1 MKKYISVLMV
11 SVCLVSVCLLCSSMI
26 SGCGKMKPMQEEGGK
41 KQEETE
47 KSQGNQNDEENGEG
61 RETEAVLEFFAMDTF
76 MRVSAY
82 GEKEQAEAAVA
93 AAREEVYRLENL
105 LSTGLAT
112 SEIGQA
118 NESGGGMV
126 SADTVYLLKRAQQ
139 LYGQTMGAFDIT
151 VYPLMQ
157 AWGFTEKEYRV
168 PDAEEIEKLLEKTD
182 AMQIMVDEE
191 NGRVDFGMDGM
202 QIDLGGIAKGYTS
215 ARIMEIYKEAGIA
228 SGLVSLGGN
237 VQALGTKPDGTL
249 WRIGLQHPDKEGYL
263 GILQVRDKA
272 VITSGGYERYF
283 EQDGVRYHHIL
294 DPATGYPARSGL
306 ISVTVVSADGALADG
321 LSTSLFIMGKERAV
335 QFWREH
341 ADVFDMVLYT
351 EEGELYVTEGISG
364 DFSAEIPVNVIGR
377 EP

>member
-1 MKKYISVLMV
+1 
-11 SVCLVSVCLLCSSMI
+11 
-26 SGCGKMKPMQEEGGK
+26 
-41 KQEETE
+41 
-47 KSQGNQNDEENGEG
+47 
-61 RETEAVLEFFAMDTF
+61 
-76 MRVSAY
+76 
-82 GEKEQAEAAVA
+82 
-93 AAREEVYRLENL
+93 
-105 LSTGLAT
+105 
-112 SEIGQA
+112 
-118 NESGGGMV
+118 MV

-151 VYPLMQ
+151 IYPLMQ
-157 AWGFTEKEYRV
+157 AWGFTDKEYRV

-182 AMQIMVDEE
+182 AMQVMVDEE
-191 NGRVDFGMDGM
+191 NGRVEFGMDGM

-249 WRIGLQHPDKEGYL
+249 WRIGLQHPDKGGYL
-263 GILQVRDKA
+263 GILQVKDKA

-341 ADVFDMVLYT
+341 ADAFDMVLYT
-351 EEGELYVTEGISG
+351 EEGELYVTEGVSG

>member
-1 MKKYISVLMV
+1 
-11 SVCLVSVCLLCSSMI
+11 
-26 SGCGKMKPMQEEGGK
+26 
-41 KQEETE
+41 
-47 KSQGNQNDEENGEG
+47 
-61 RETEAVLEFFAMDTF
+61 MDTF

-151 VYPLMQ
+151 IYPLMQ
-157 AWGFTEKEYRV
+157 AWGFTDKEYRV

-182 AMQIMVDEE
+182 AMQVMVDEE
-191 NGRVDFGMDGM
+191 NGRVEFGMDGM

-228 SGLVSLGGN
+228 SCLGSLGGN

-263 GILQVRDKA
+263 GILQVKDKA

-341 ADVFDMVLYT
+341 ADAFDMVLYT
-351 EEGELYVTEGISG
+351 EEGELYVTEGVSG